1 LLSAATDNAKELIL
15 AKINSGT
22 NFAKM
27 YVYAMMS
34 GFNIDDIVAFMT
46 SPAAEFIDS
55 MSSTNIFQ
63 NENVHNN
70 ATTAINLAEGIIG
83 VKRFLHGT
91 VLVDDV
97 DPDNGELIKVSVKK
111 DAHIKLLIERL
122 DPDLV

>member
-1 LLSAATDNAKELIL
+1 MLSAATDNAKELIL

-46 SPAAEFIDS
+46 SPAAEFIDA

-63 NENVHNN
+63 NEN
-70 ATTAINLAEGIIG
+70 I
-83 VKRFLHGT
+83 
-91 VLVDDV
+91 
-97 DPDNGELIKVSVKK
+97 
-111 DAHIKLLIERL
+111 
-122 DPDLV
+122 

>member
-46 SPAAEFIDS
+46 SPAAEFIDA

-83 VKRFLHGT
+83 VKRFLHGNII
-91 VLVDDV
+91 VDDA
-97 DPDNGELIKVSVKK
+97 DPDNGELIKISVKK
-111 DAHIKLLIERL
+111 DAYIKSLIEHL
-122 DPDLV
+122 DSDLV